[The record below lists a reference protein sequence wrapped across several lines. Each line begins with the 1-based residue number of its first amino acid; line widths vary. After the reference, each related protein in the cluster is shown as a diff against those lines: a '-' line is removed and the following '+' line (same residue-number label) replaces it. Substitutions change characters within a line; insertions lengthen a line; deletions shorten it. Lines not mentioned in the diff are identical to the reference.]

1 MGEKQTKPFQLSFN
15 GLLKVDFQ
23 GSHVTSDG
31 GLILVRE
38 LDERLG
44 LGELIDEHLSDSR
57 QGTNKQF
64 TLADLLRQSVYSR
77 LAGYEDL
84 NDAERISIDPTFR
97 LIGSQKIW
105 DRGAALT
112 STLHGFE
119 TEMLAS
125 EENLLGLR
133 ALNRELVGQAEAFD
147 DSERVVLDMDS
158 TESPVHGQQEGS
170 AYNGH
175 FESVC
180 YHPLL
185 LFNGHGDCLAAKL
198 RPGNVRSAEDWDE
211 LLLPEIERQQAAGKQ
226 VAFRG
231 DAAFAKPEV
240 YEASEER
247 GVQYAIRIPA
257 NKSLELEIED
267 ILFRPPGRPS
277 RKPLVRYK
285 SFRYQAESWSK
296 ARRIVAKVEHH
307 QGELF
312 PAGRIHRDEHE
323 LAKPLGGALLQ
334 QARHGGAVDQGRQT
348 GHALDKAVVPSVP
361 GERGTAATER
371 AGLQP
376 GQLVAAARTAE
387 QDQELVADELAT
399 QVDEDRRSAGQARAV
414 LLAAAGRRA
423 FEPQAVRRHAAQH
436 LGAAAAKRVA
446 LTGRG
451 STVFGSKR
459 FRKEQCRPE
468 RRSARSINVCERMD
482 EPWRLPAE
490 VMCRVQREKT
500 WYSGQRGGIL
510 SPCQGQNG
518 NPGYMGFRDG
528 LATAHDLPLRERI
541 DGVDVVEPRAR
552 RGVALMRRVDPQV
565 AGLAARVGLAP
576 LADAHPTAAGLGVM
590 DVVLTIG
597 RGPPHVV
604 DVGCRDRG

>member
-84 NDAERISIDPTFR
+84 NDAERVSIDPTFR

-125 EENLLGLR
+125 EENLLGLM

-147 DSERVVLDMDS
+147 DAERVVLDLDS

-198 RPGNVRSAEDWDE
+198 RPGTVHSAEDWNE

-285 SFRYQAESWSK
+285 SFRYQAESWSQ

-312 PAGRIHRDEHE
+312 PRVGFIVTSMSLPSRS
-323 LAKPLGGALLQ
+323 
-334 QARHGGAVDQGRQT
+334 
-348 GHALDKAVVPSVP
+348 VVRFYNK
-361 GERGTAATER
+361 RGTAEQWIKEGKQATHWTRLSCHRFR
-371 AGLQP
+371 ANEVRLQLSVLAYNLGNLWRRLGLPQRIKSWSLTSLQHRLMKTGGRLVKHARYYP
-376 GQLVAAARTAE
+376 GFPFWPWHGHRIHLNRRLFGDMLHKIRLAPGLVRCSRRWVSIAGAPSRHCSLRTAFWS
-387 QDQELVADELAT
+387 QKLLILARAT
-399 QVDEDRRSAGQARAV
+399 LPTRHRQRPDPMQLMSPNCRRSDAPPPAATSRGACLTSRPVFINRCCKLVSDQ
-414 LLAAAGRRA
+414 LLIRCGSSS
-423 FEPQAVRRHAAQH
+423 RRH
-436 LGAAAAKRVA
+436 
-446 LTGRG
+446 
-451 STVFGSKR
+451 
-459 FRKEQCRPE
+459 
-468 RRSARSINVCERMD
+468 
-482 EPWRLPAE
+482 RLP
-490 VMCRVQREKT
+490 R
-500 WYSGQRGGIL
+500 L
-510 SPCQGQNG
+510 
-518 NPGYMGFRDG
+518 
-528 LATAHDLPLRERI
+528 
-541 DGVDVVEPRAR
+541 
-552 RGVALMRRVDPQV
+552 
-565 AGLAARVGLAP
+565 
-576 LADAHPTAAGLGVM
+576 
-590 DVVLTIG
+590 
-597 RGPPHVV
+597 
-604 DVGCRDRG
+604 

>member
-1 MGEKQTKPFQLSFN
+1 M
-15 GLLKVDFQ
+15 
-23 GSHVTSDG
+23 
-31 GLILVRE
+31 
-38 LDERLG
+38 
-44 LGELIDEHLSDSR
+44 
-57 QGTNKQF
+57 
-64 TLADLLRQSVYSR
+64 RQSVYSR

-84 NDAERISIDPTFR
+84 NDAERVSIDPTFR

-125 EENLLGLR
+125 EENLLGLM

-147 DSERVVLDMDS
+147 DAERVVLDLDS

-198 RPGNVRSAEDWDE
+198 RPGNVHSAEDWDE

-285 SFRYQAESWSK
+285 SFRYQAES
-296 ARRIVAKVEHH
+296 
-307 QGELF
+307 
-312 PAGRIHRDEHE
+312 
-323 LAKPLGGALLQ
+323 
-334 QARHGGAVDQGRQT
+334 
-348 GHALDKAVVPSVP
+348 
-361 GERGTAATER
+361 
-371 AGLQP
+371 
-376 GQLVAAARTAE
+376 
-387 QDQELVADELAT
+387 
-399 QVDEDRRSAGQARAV
+399 
-414 LLAAAGRRA
+414 
-423 FEPQAVRRHAAQH
+423 
-436 LGAAAAKRVA
+436 
-446 LTGRG
+446 
-451 STVFGSKR
+451 
-459 FRKEQCRPE
+459 
-468 RRSARSINVCERMD
+468 
-482 EPWRLPAE
+482 
-490 VMCRVQREKT
+490 
-500 WYSGQRGGIL
+500 
-510 SPCQGQNG
+510 
-518 NPGYMGFRDG
+518 
-528 LATAHDLPLRERI
+528 
-541 DGVDVVEPRAR
+541 
-552 RGVALMRRVDPQV
+552 
-565 AGLAARVGLAP
+565 
-576 LADAHPTAAGLGVM
+576 
-590 DVVLTIG
+590 
-597 RGPPHVV
+597 
-604 DVGCRDRG
+604 